1 MIFQN
6 SYLRSLGK
14 DFRKPM
20 VACIKEAWAPHGQPK
35 SLEIECV
42 YVYMCMV

>member
-20 VACIKEAWAPHGQPK
+20 VACVKEAWAPMVSQSPLRLNVH
-35 SLEIECV
+35 
-42 YVYMCMV
+42 MCMV